1 MISDQPV
8 ITVSPTETTRYR
20 LKVQTVKGLIDYTD
34 IIVYVKDVL
43 ECEFDY
49 STGNVISQYG
59 TVLTKN
65 QALSRNWNSNGSSIV
80 TLQDYTS
87 VNPHLTCAN
96 KGGLIFRSKCFVP
109 ENSET
114 LIAGLSLD
122 DVISLNLFNNTL
134 QINGID
140 YTFPNASGESGNF
153 LTFEISVEYKTD
165 TQQWEFSASV
175 SDTLTSETLLQKSV
189 LVSFGDFESEIS
201 LYFIGN
207 TVAKSGFYY
216 GHNGSPIPIIR
227 RSALSVPLNGYVV
240 LDGSDSYD
248 PDNEAI
254 TYQWYYKAFNDSRF
268 KKLYKTDPL
277 ITQQVSETTY
287 YRLQV
292 SDFENTVNKE
302 VIVTNYTIQKLDDF
316 SYELKAVSDDV
327 KDLYS
332 YQWTSSDSSIS
343 DTNYKVIVQ
352 PLGTVIYSCLITELS
367 TGITDTIEIQLE
379 GDLRIIHCK
388 DIHTGEYQEIK
399 VYPDTR
405 FLDKFIECKVNGENG
420 FLAVGDLNNPNKSLL
435 KCKFPN
441 DSNVYAILIHI

>member
-1 MISDQPV
+1 MISDQP
-8 ITVSPTETTRYR
+8 ILTVSPTETTRYR
-20 LKVQTVKGLIDYTD
+20 LKVQTAKGLIDYTD

-43 ECEFDY
+43 ECQFDY
-49 STGNVISQYG
+49 NTGNVVSQYG

-65 QALSRNWNSNGSSIV
+65 QALSRNWNSNGQSVV
-80 TLQDYTS
+80 TLTDFSQT
-87 VNPHLTCAN
+87 NPKIVCNN
-96 KGGLIFRSKCFVP
+96 KGGLVFRSKCFVP
-109 ENSET
+109 ENSDT
-114 LIAGLSLD
+114 LIVGLSLD
-122 DVISLNLFNNTL
+122 NIISLNLYNYKL
-134 QINGID
+134 QINDID
-140 YTFPNASGESGNF
+140 YPFSESQY
-153 LTFEISVEYKTD
+153 LTFEVSVEFKTD
-165 TQQWEFSASV
+165 SQQWEFSANI
-175 SDTLTSETLLQKSV
+175 SDTRTSETLLQKSV
-189 LVSFGDFESEIS
+189 LISFGDFESEIS

-216 GHNGSPIPIIR
+216 GHNGEPIPIIR
-227 RSALSVPLNGYVV
+227 RSALSVPLNGYIV

-332 YQWTSSDSSIS
+332 YQWTSSDSSVS

-352 PLGTVIYSCLITELS
+352 PLGSVTYYCLITELS

-388 DIHTGEYQEIK
+388 DIHTGVYQEIK

-420 FLAVGDLNNPNKSLL
+420 FLAVGDLNNPNRSLL